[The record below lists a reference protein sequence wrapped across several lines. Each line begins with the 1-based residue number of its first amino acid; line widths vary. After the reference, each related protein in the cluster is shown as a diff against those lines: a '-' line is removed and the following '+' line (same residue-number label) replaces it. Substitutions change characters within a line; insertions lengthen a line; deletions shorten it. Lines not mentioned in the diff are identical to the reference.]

1 MKALVYTGP
10 GALAY
15 REVEDPRPEAGE
27 ALLKVEAC
35 CICGSDMHAFHGKD
49 ERRKP
54 PLILGHEAVGSVL
67 EGVGAGRRMVIN
79 PLVSC
84 GRCTYC
90 LEGRGNLCPSRQM
103 MSMNRPGSFAELVT
117 APQSN
122 LLEVPDSL
130 SSVQAAL
137 TEPAATA
144 WHGVVTAARA
154 LHRPLAETRALVI
167 GGGAIGLLC
176 ALSLRAL
183 GCAEMTVAETNA
195 LRRKTV
201 AAEGFEVFDPQAAD
215 PGRVPEESGADLV
228 MDAVGYAATREAA
241 SRWVR
246 PGGVI
251 LHIGLG
257 DGAGGLDVRK
267 LTLQEVTFVG
277 TYTYTMTDFAQ
288 ALGALAAGRLGKLGW
303 VERRPLAGGLEAFQA
318 LDQGQVAAAKIALEP
333 EA

>member
-1 MKALVYTGP
+1 
-10 GALAY
+10 
-15 REVEDPRPEAGE
+15 
-27 ALLKVEAC
+27 
-35 CICGSDMHAFHGKD
+35 
-49 ERRKP
+49 
-54 PLILGHEAVGSVL
+54 
-67 EGVGAGRRMVIN
+67 
-79 PLVSC
+79 
-84 GRCTYC
+84 
-90 LEGRGNLCPSRQM
+90 M
-103 MSMNRPGSFAELVT
+103 MSMNRPGSFAQLVT

-130 SSVQAAL
+130 SSVEAAL

-167 GGGAIGLLC
+167 GGGAIGLLS
-176 ALSLRAL
+176 ALTLRAF
-183 GCAEMTVAETNA
+183 GCAGVAVAETNA
-195 LRRKTV
+195 LRRDTV
-201 AAEGFEVFDPQAAD
+201 AAEGFEVFDPQAAEPQTAD
-215 PGRVPEESGADLV
+215 PGEASADLV

-267 LTLQEVTFVG
+267 LTLQEVTFIG

-288 ALGALAAGRLGKLGW
+288 ALAALAAGRLGKLGW
-303 VERRPLAGGLEAFQA
+303 VERRPLASGLEAFRA
-318 LDQGQVAAAKIALEP
+318 LDRGEVAAAKIALEP
-333 EA
+333 EC

>member
-1 MKALVYTGP
+1 MKALVYTAP
-10 GALAY
+10 GELDY
-15 REVEDPRPEAGE
+15 REVEDPRPAAGDS
-27 ALLKVEAC
+27 LLKVEAC

-54 PLILGHEAVGSVL
+54 PLILGHEAVGSVVAGAL
-67 EGVGAGRRMVIN
+67 AGRRVVVN

-84 GRCTYC
+84 GRCGYC
-90 LEGRGNLCPSRQM
+90 REGRGNLCPERQM

-117 APQSN
+117 APEGN
-122 LLEVPDSL
+122 LLPVPDDL
-130 SSVQAAL
+130 SSVHAAL

-167 GGGAIGLLC
+167 GGGAIGLLS
-176 ALSLRAL
+176 ALCLRAF
-183 GCAEMTVAETNA
+183 GCADIAVAETNA
-195 LRRKTV
+195 LRRDTV
-201 AAEGFEVFDPQAAD
+201 AAEGFAVFDPAASD
-215 PGRVPEESGADLV
+215 LGEAPEESGADLV

-267 LTLQEVTFVG
+267 LTLQEVTFIG

-288 ALGALAAGRLGKLGW
+288 ALAALAQGRLGALGW
-303 VERRPLAGGLEAFQA
+303 VEQRPLAGGLEAFRA
-318 LDQGQVAAAKIALEP
+318 LDRGQVAAAKIALQP
-333 EA
+333 GA